1 MTATLTQVGYLANR
15 SVLRV
20 VRQPFLIVPSLLFPL
35 ILLAINS
42 SGLEATTDLPGFPT
56 DSYLTFAIAFAFM
69 QGAMFATIGAGQT
82 VAEDVQ
88 HGFLSRLQLTPLRAP
103 ALIAGQLAGV
113 LVLGLIQAT
122 VYLSVGLLAGGDF
135 EAGIAG
141 VPVLFALSILIS
153 MGFGAIGLFFGL
165 RTGAPEAVQGIFPLL
180 FILLFFSSMALPRDL
195 IAIDWF
201 RAIADWNPI
210 SYMLEGIRSLFI
222 DGWDGEALALGF
234 SISAMLLVVG
244 VVVASAALNSRMART

>member
-1 MTATLTQVGYLANR
+1 VTATITQVGYLANR

-35 ILLAINS
+35 ILLAVNS
-42 SGLEATTDLPGFPT
+42 SGLEAATNLPGFPT
-56 DSYLTFAIAFAFM
+56 DSYVTFAIAFAFM

-88 HGFLSRLQLTPLRAP
+88 QGFLNRLQLTPLKAP

-113 LVLGLIQAT
+113 VVLGLIQAT
-122 VYLSVGLLAGGDF
+122 VYLSVGLLAGGEF
-135 EAGIAG
+135 AAGIAG
-141 VPVLFALSILIS
+141 VPVLFGLSILIS
-153 MGFGAIGLFFGL
+153 MAFGAFGLFFGL
-165 RTGAPEAVQGIFPLL
+165 RSGAPEAVQGIFPLL

-195 IAIDWF
+195 IANDWF
-201 RAIADWNPI
+201 RAIADWNPV

-222 DGWDGEALALGF
+222 NGWDTEALALGF
-234 SISAMLLVVG
+234 GLAAALLAAG
-244 VVVASAALNSRMART
+244 VVAASLALNSRMGRT